1 MSVESPTAT
10 ATRNA
15 RDVAMNP
22 PTYGMN
28 PANSASTASGSANGS
43 PSRTMMTHWL
53 AAPNAEIAAVP
64 SM

>member
-1 MSVESPTAT
+1 
-10 ATRNA
+10 
-15 RDVAMNP
+15 MNP

-28 PANSASTASGSANGS
+28 PANSPRTASGSANGS
-43 PSRTMMTHWL
+43 PSRTMITHWL